1 MQLVLSFD
9 TEDYVTPEALD
20 AEKFW
25 AEELSARG
33 MRGSF
38 QCVAEV
44 IRVLQRQGREDV
56 VAALG
61 RHEIGYHTDQ
71 HSAAPVPPVALE
83 GVGLAEGIEW
93 VLQRQAAGWALV
105 METFRRVPISFCPPG
120 DSWTPHVLLAMAAA
134 GVKVWCAS
142 APAKNLN
149 PAWYCGLLSINYDL
163 AFDSFM
169 GEEAAEEER
178 FKRAFEE
185 TLARKA
191 QDGVMV
197 VYTHPCRLVTTRFW
211 DAPLYRETHP
221 PPAPP
226 APLRTAAHI
235 QVLKDRFRRL
245 LDWIRERRDVE
256 LADYATVYADRSARR
271 RDLQGLLDEHK
282 LKPGEAG
289 KLPLREPG
297 ADCPWI
303 QVLKDFRYE
312 WPIYPKGFTGDKLRA
327 MARELAWSYATARSG
342 AVRR

>member
-211 DAPLYRETHP
+211 DAPLYRETRSAAGAAR
-221 PPAPP
+221 PASHGRAYPSPERPIP
-226 APLRTAAHI
+226 AAARLDPGKARRG
-235 QVLKDRFRRL
+235 VRRL
-245 LDWIRERRDVE
+245 CHGLCGPIG
-256 LADYATVYADRSARR
+256 ASAGPAR
-271 RDLQGLLDEHK
+271 
-282 LKPGEAG
+282 PAG
-289 KLPLREPG
+289 
-297 ADCPWI
+297 
-303 QVLKDFRYE
+303 
-312 WPIYPKGFTGDKLRA
+312 RA
-327 MARELAWSYATARSG
+327 
-342 AVRR
+342 

>member
-1 MQLVLSFD
+1 MVQLVLSFD

-44 IRVLQRQGREDV
+44 IRVLRRRGRGDV
-56 VAALG
+56 IEALG

-71 HSAAPVPPVALE
+71 HSAAPVPPMALE

-93 VLQRQAAGWALV
+93 VLQREAAGWALA
-105 METFRRVPISFCPPG
+105 METFRRVPISYCPPG
-120 DSWTPHVLLAMAAA
+120 DSWTPHVLLALAAA

-149 PAWYCGLLSINYDL
+149 PAWYCGLLSINYDF

-178 FKRAFEE
+178 FKRTFEDR
-185 TLARKA
+185 LARKG

-211 DAPLYRETHP
+211 DAPLFRGAHP

-226 APLRTAAHI
+226 APLRPEAHI
-235 QVLKDRFRRL
+235 HALKERFRRL

-256 LADYATVYADRSARR
+256 LADYSTVYSQRSGRR
-271 RDLQGLLDEHK
+271 RDLQSLLDEHK

-297 ADCPWI
+297 ADCPYL
-303 QVLKDFRYE
+303 QVLKEFRYE
-312 WPIYPKGFTGDKLRA
+312 WPIYPEGFAGERVRA
-327 MARELAWSYATARSG
+327 LARELAWSYAEAKRG
-342 AVRR
+342 